1 MAPVRIIARVICACR
16 GVISPRY
23 LDSMRASRAAAVEA
37 TDAWLAG
44 CERQPAAM
52 DSTMAVKRTA
62 TTWER
67 RSLKT
72 PPTSDQLSVAR
83 RIADRCSRHVTM
95 SLRLNT
101 SQAAAS
107 AAPLV
112 RT

>member
-16 GVISPRY
+16 GVISSRY

-37 TDAWLAG
+37 ADAWLAG
-44 CERQPAAM
+44 CERQPSAT
-52 DSTMAVKRTA
+52 DITMTADRTA

-67 RSLKT
+67 RGLKT
-72 PPTSDQLSVAR
+72 LPTSDQLSVAR
-83 RIADRCSRHVTM
+83 RIAGSSYVRM

-112 RT
+112 RA